1 MADPTPDVAIIVY
14 PTEDELRRCGS
25 QVEPIHGINI
35 HLPSEYLEALQ
46 AYTDAVV
53 AKVLLGVTI
62 PEGWKAPRLS
72 LDCGQPPVQSVSP
85 VNGSTEPAPRDDM
98 SETWREIMGEELGG
112 ES

>member
-53 AKVLLGVTI
+53 AKVLLGV
-62 PEGWKAPRLS
+62 ARLWTAAS
-72 LDCGQPPVQSVSP
+72 AIGFAGQWLDRTGTA
-85 VNGSTEPAPRDDM
+85 G
-98 SETWREIMGEELGG
+98 
-112 ES
+112 